1 MFTAAGTAQSLA
13 CMLEGNAMEV
23 RRFCLEIAMQ
33 SKCPCSD
40 LQDGYKGIL
49 AKGITFGRIFAG
61 AKVRSVTRMAFQLFG

>member
-1 MFTAAGTAQSLA
+1 
-13 CMLEGNAMEV
+13 MEV